1 LEILKV
7 GFKKVMRWA
16 WWGKVLAGNLEDM
29 ASESFE
35 NLSYEDRT
43 FAPSAEFV
51 AKANAKADIYDLAKK
66 DRLAFWE
73 SQASNLHWDKK
84 WDQVVDWQLPFAKW
98 FIGGKINASYN
109 CLDKHVL
116 EGRGSR
122 VAFHFEGEP
131 GDTRTIT
138 YSQLLIEVKKTAN
151 ALIELGIKQGDR
163 VAIYMPMIPEAA
175 IAMLACARL
184 GAMHSVVFGGFSA
197 DSLLARIQDADASL
211 VITADG
217 GYRKGAPFALKPAVD
232 EALKGKTNVKNV
244 LVVKRTGQPTE
255 FASNRDIWWHEIVD
269 RQSDQH
275 EAQFFDS
282 EQGLF
287 ILYTSGTTAKPKGIY
302 HTTGGYLTQ
311 ASFTHRMVFDLKP
324 EADVYWCTADIGW
337 ITGHSYVVYGPLING
352 ATQVMY
358 EGTPDTP
365 SKSRMFEII
374 QKYKVTILYTAPTLI
389 RTWMKWGD
397 EFPKSCD
404 LSSLR
409 VLGSVGEPINPEA
422 WMWYREVIGGNR
434 CPIVDTWWQTE
445 TGAIMISP
453 LPGVTE
459 TKPGSAMKPLPG
471 IAAEVVDDEAKAVG
485 NGRGGYLVLTEP
497 WPSMMRGIWGE
508 PERYKETYWSRF
520 TGLYFAGDGAKL
532 DKDGAI
538 WLLGRVDDVMNVSGH
553 RISTTEV
560 ESALVSHEAVA
571 EAAVVG
577 ANDEM
582 TGQGIVAFVILR
594 GGIEAAT
601 GDALVKELRDHVA
614 KEIGP
619 IAKPRQIM
627 VVAEL
632 PKTRSGKIMR
642 RLLRDVAEN
651 RAVGDSTTLADPN
664 VMKLIS
670 EGLNSGKSED

>member
-1 LEILKV
+1 
-7 GFKKVMRWA
+7 MS
-16 WWGKVLAGNLEDM
+16 ND
-29 ASESFE
+29 SFE

-43 FAPSAEFV
+43 FAPSDSFI
-51 AKANAKADIYDLAKK
+51 KNANVKSDVYQEADS

-73 SQASNLHWDKK
+73 KQANRLDWHQK
-84 WDQVVDWQLPFAKW
+84 WNQVVDWQIPFAKW
-98 FIGGKINASYN
+98 FVGGKLNASYN
-109 CLDKHVL
+109 CLDRHVKAGL
-116 EGRGSR
+116 GDR
-122 VAFHFEGEP
+122 VAFYFEGEP
-131 GDTRTIT
+131 GDTARIT
-138 YSQLLIEVKKTAN
+138 YKQLLDQVCQAAN
-151 ALIELGIKQGDR
+151 ALKELGVKQGDR
-163 VAIYMPMIPEAA
+163 VAIYMPMIPQAA
-175 IAMLACARL
+175 VAMLACARL

-197 DSLLARIQDADASL
+197 DSLLSRIQDADASL

-217 GYRKGAPFALKPAVD
+217 GYRKGAAFALKPAVD
-232 EALKGKTNVKNV
+232 EALKGETNVKNV
-244 LVVKRTGQPTE
+244 LVVKRTGQE
-255 FASNRDIWWHEIVD
+255 VSFGEKDIWWHEIVD
-269 RQSDQH
+269 RQSTDH
-275 EAQFFDS
+275 NPEFFDS
-282 EQGLF
+282 ENGLF

-311 ASFTHRMVFDLKP
+311 AAYTHHAVFDLKP
-324 EADVYWCTADIGW
+324 ASDVYWCTADVGW

-365 SKSRMFEII
+365 SKGRIFELIE
-374 QKYKVTILYTAPTLI
+374 KYKVSILYTAPTLI

-397 EFPKSCD
+397 EYPNKSN

-409 VLGSVGEPINPEA
+409 LLGSVGEPINPEA
-422 WMWYREVIGGNR
+422 WIWYREVIGKNN

-453 LPGVTE
+453 LPGVTA
-459 TKPGSAMKPLPG
+459 TKPGSAMRSLPG
-471 IAAEVVDDEAKAVG
+471 ISAIVVDDEGKVVG
-485 NGRGGYLVLTEP
+485 NGRGGYLALNQP
-497 WPSMMRGIWGE
+497 WPSMMRGIWKE
-508 PERYKETYWSRF
+508 PTRYQETYWSRF
-520 TGLYFAGDGAKL
+520 KDLYFAGDGAKL

-577 ANDEM
+577 AKDEM

-594 GGIEAAT
+594 GGIESAK
-601 GDALVKELRDHVA
+601 GDELVKQLRDHVS